1 MTPGAIV
8 FRSSTPA
15 DDPALRALLASAGL
29 PAEDVGTGTRQR
41 YVLAFEGDRLVGSIG
56 VELAGAD
63 GLLRSLAVVPDQRGR
78 GLAGA
83 LHDEIVD
90 VAREQGVATVYLLTT
105 TAEAFAA
112 RRGFER
118 ISRGDLPAGIAA
130 LAQVRALCP
139 ATAACMRRAVEPA
152 GGR

>member
-1 MTPGAIV
+1 MTSGALV

-29 PAEDVGTGTRQR
+29 PAEDVATGPRQR

-63 GLLRSLAVVPDQRGR
+63 GLLRSLAVAPDHRGR
-78 GLAGA
+78 GIAGA
-83 LHDEIVD
+83 LHERILE
-90 VAREQGVATVYLLTT
+90 VARAQGVTTVYLLTT

-112 RRGFER
+112 RRGFEPV
-118 ISRGDLPAGIAA
+118 SRGAVPGGIAA

-139 ATAACMRRAVEPA
+139 ATAACMRRAIGPA